1 MNSVEIYIGGERLD
15 LFPDENISMNVSTQ
29 SIGDIS
35 KSFSDYTQ
43 SFTVPATDS
52 NNKIFKH
59 YYNADVQGGFTATT
73 RADAWINISGHMFR
87 EGGVELESVGF
98 KGGMP
103 QSYSMTFYGKVSNLK
118 DIFGDDKM
126 GDMDFSIH
134 DFAFTPERVESG
146 MGDYTNAQRGAFAD
160 DNSGIIFPLIFD
172 ENAYTMVGD
181 DLNPNNFTVNSLV
194 QKTLQGYNGLDNL
207 PMYTDLKPAIS
218 LRAILNVIESTYDIT
233 FSGSILSEGTLFEP
247 SFTQEMF
254 MWLPKPVQTELS
266 AISLDSTSGITTNFD
281 GLDGVDTV
289 DNKWIWDAG
298 DEQQAVDVT
307 LTTTHVVDFNI
318 FVNGAYHMTL
328 TFPTGTN
335 TQSFPPYFNNGDSI
349 TFRIKP
355 NPTTYQGGVVTISN
369 AKMQLFERLSTPF
382 NSGAPTYLTGTVHF
396 SALLGQNIRVSESM
410 PDIKVSELF
419 SGLLK
424 MFNLVVLYRDG
435 SYRLESLGDYY
446 SSETPMD
453 ITDDVDISNM
463 NLSKTE
469 LYKTI
474 EYKYKEH
481 KTFDN
486 ANWYDDK
493 GRGFGDLRAD
503 FGIDGEELKIEVPF
517 ENVIWRAE
525 GALESDGSA
534 SVGIAYTFD
543 KNGNKQSTAPI
554 WFFTQGYRL
563 YREAD
568 VSRPILYKGD
578 EGVNRGSAARNTD
591 ITDFNDSRYQ
601 TIGGV
606 QYIIDP
612 ATNNNI
618 DPIDS
623 NDDWALQPMR
633 LYLTGTCNRPT
644 IAAAD
649 KCLNFY
655 AEDIP
660 KMNAVEEDTLYKK
673 YWETYLSQI
682 YDQSR
687 RVLTLSAIL
696 PLDRLLKFQSNSI
709 VQIRDRKYVV
719 DTAQINLTTGVVKM
733 KLITNADDFTSLPDS
748 SIYNTNS
755 ALEEQGAAENGTA

>member
-15 LFPDENISMNVSTQ
+15 LFPDENISLNVSTQ

-43 SFTVPATDS
+43 SFTVPATDK
-52 NNKIFKH
+52 NNGIFKH
-59 YYNADVQGGFTATT
+59 YYNADIQGGFTATT

-103 QSYSMTFYGKVSNLK
+103 ESYAMTFYGKVSNLK

-126 GDMDFSIH
+126 GDMDFSAH

-146 MGDYTNAQRGAFAD
+146 MGDYSNAQRGAFAD
-160 DNSGIIFPLIFD
+160 DNAGIIFPLIFD

-181 DLNPNNFTVNSLV
+181 LLNPNNFSLNSLV

-218 LRAILNVIESTYDIT
+218 LRAILNVIEETYDIT
-233 FSGSILSEGTLFEP
+233 FSGSILSEGTLFQP

-254 MWLPKPVQTELS
+254 MWLPKPIQTELS
-266 AISLDSTSGITTNFD
+266 AVSLDSTGNILPPTFD

-289 DNKWIWDAG
+289 NNKWVWDSG
-298 DEQQAVDVT
+298 QNQQSVEVT

-328 TFPTGTN
+328 TFPVGTSM
-335 TQSFPPYFNNGDSI
+335 QDFPPYFNSGDVI

-369 AKMQLFERLSTPF
+369 AKMELFELQSVPF
-382 NSGAPTYLTGTVHF
+382 NSGAPNFLTGTVMW
-396 SALLGQNIRVSESM
+396 SALLGQNITVSESM

-419 SGLLK
+419 SGILK

-446 SSETPMD
+446 QTEEPMD
-453 ITDDVDISNM
+453 ITNDVDISNM

-503 FGIDGEELKIEVPF
+503 FNIDGEELKIEVPF

-525 GALESDGSA
+525 GALESDGSP

-543 KNGNKQSTAPI
+543 KNGNKQSTAPM
-554 WFFTQGYRL
+554 WFFTQGYKL
-563 YREAD
+563 WTTAD
-568 VSRPILYKGD
+568 GDRPVFYKGAD
-578 EGVNRGSAARNTD
+578 DGNRNSAGRMEPL
-591 ITDFNDSRYQ
+591 R
-601 TIGGV
+601 
-606 QYIIDP
+606 
-612 ATNNNI
+612 
-618 DPIDS
+618 
-623 NDDWALQPMR
+623 M
-633 LYLTGTCNRPT
+633 YLTGTCNRPN
-644 IAAAD
+644 IASAD

-673 YWETYLSQI
+673 YWEDYLAQI

-709 VQIRDRKYVV
+709 VQIRDRKYIV

-755 ALEEQGAAENGTA
+755 ALEEQGAEENATA